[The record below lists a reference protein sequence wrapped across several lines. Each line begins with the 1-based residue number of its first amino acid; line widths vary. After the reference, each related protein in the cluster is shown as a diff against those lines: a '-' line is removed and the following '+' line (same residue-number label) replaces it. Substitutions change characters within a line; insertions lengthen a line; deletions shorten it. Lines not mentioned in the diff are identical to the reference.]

1 MLFIDKYIYIGA
13 DACLTLGASF
23 ETFCKDNENIPVFQ
37 ELFPCFFLSIALFSL
52 TRHSTHS
59 AMSLQGNDKV
69 LARKRPTPCKDFGIF
84 LQGVCYILARGGRE
98 ELLTIEY
105 CGVKKIVVPLHALY
119 CF

>member
-59 AMSLQGNDKV
+59 AMSLQGNDQL
-69 LARKRPTPCKDFGIF
+69 LARTSASSCKEFAIS
-84 LQGVCYILARGGRE
+84 LQGGGRE

-119 CF
+119 CLLT